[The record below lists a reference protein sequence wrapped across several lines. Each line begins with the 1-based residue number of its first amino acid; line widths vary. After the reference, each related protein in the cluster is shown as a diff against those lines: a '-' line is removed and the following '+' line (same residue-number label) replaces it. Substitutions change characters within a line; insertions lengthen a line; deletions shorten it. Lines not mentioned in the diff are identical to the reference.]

1 MYRSRELR
9 RRMFLKAMG
18 VGLTA
23 PLAASFAR
31 RVLAAPSPR
40 PARLMVVYFP
50 DGVPPEHY
58 TPTGAADSFDLQV
71 GEAVLGPLEAYKSQ
85 LNVLLGLK
93 IGGGEENHEA
103 ISQLLLPGREIGQ
116 SFEQIVAKSFGSPAL
131 LLGAVPLKSVG
142 EQFNSGAKNA
152 LFRDGDWIRTQ
163 VNPIRAADALFG
175 APAGSSMPAPT
186 QPAAA
191 DDSAFRRQVLALT
204 EGELES
210 LSNEVRKLTQEQN
223 KLAIHLDAVRQLK
236 ASASGSM
243 TMQVAAS
250 GCGGAMPSVDAL
262 RDLTHAG
269 ADTDFFYTES
279 NLPKIYPAQLEVA
292 AQALLCGSA
301 RVVGLQVSYGVSEAV
316 WSFLPGFSSSDQYH
330 GTLSHADGSKLEIRA
345 RFAKA
350 KRWLMQGLVDKVV
363 KVLDQPDPLDP
374 SHTVLDNTIIYV
386 CSELADGAMHNT
398 NTKPMYID
406 NGKTMIQ
413 TQLPMITIGGGA
425 GALQTGRLWSFG
437 NRPHTDMMFTL
448 CELLGARGSDFGAFQ
463 SIAELKV

>member
-1 MYRSRELR
+1 MDRSRELR
-9 RRMFLKAMG
+9 RRMFLKALG

-31 RVLAAPSPR
+31 RVLAAPSAR

-58 TPTGAADSFDLQV
+58 TPKGAADSFDLQV
-71 GEAVLGPLEAYKSQ
+71 GEAVLGPLEPYKRQ

-93 IGGGEENHEA
+93 IGAGEENHES
-103 ISQLLLPGREIGQ
+103 ISQLLLPGKEVGR
-116 SFEQIVAKSFGSPAL
+116 SFEQVVAKSLDSPAL
-131 LLGAVPLKSVG
+131 LLGVVPLKSAG

-175 APAGSSMPAPT
+175 APVGGSGPVASPAPSD
-186 QPAAA
+186 AV
-191 DDSAFRRQVLALT
+191 FRQQVLALT
-204 EGELES
+204 ESELEV
-210 LSNEVRKLTQEQN
+210 LHGEVRRLTNEQN
-223 KLAIHLDAVRQLK
+223 KLSIHLDAVRQLK
-236 ASASGSM
+236 ASFARPI
-243 TMQVAAS
+243 VVPAAG
-250 GCGGAMPSVDAL
+250 GCGGAMPAVEAL
-262 RDLTHAG
+262 RDLTHG
-269 ADTDFFYTES
+269 GMDTDFFFTES

-316 WSFLPGFSSSDQYH
+316 WSFLPGFLSSDQYH

-363 KVLDQPDPLDP
+363 KTLDQPDPLDP
-374 SHTVLDNTIIYV
+374 AHSVLDNTIIYV

-406 NGKTMIQ
+406 NGRTMIE

-425 GALQTGRLWSFG
+425 GAMQTGRLWSFG
-437 NRPHTDMMFTL
+437 NRPHTDLMMTL
-448 CELLGARGSDFGAFQ
+448 CEIMGARGADFGAFQ
-463 SIAELKV
+463 TIDELKT

>member
-1 MYRSRELR
+1 MKRSLELR
-9 RRMFLKAMG
+9 RRLFLKALG
-18 VGLTA
+18 VGLAA

-58 TPTGAADSFDLQV
+58 TPKGAAGSFDLQV
-71 GEAVLGPLEAYKSQ
+71 GEAVLGPLEAYKRQ

-93 IGGGEENHEA
+93 IGGGEENHES
-103 ISQLLLPGREIGQ
+103 ISQLLLPGREMGQ
-116 SFEQIVAKSFGSPAL
+116 SFEQVVAKSFGAPAL

-175 APAGSSMPAPT
+175 APMAAAVPS
-186 QPAAA
+186 QPPAA
-191 DDSAFRRQVLALT
+191 DDAAFRKQVLALT

-236 ASASGSM
+236 ASAGGSR
-243 TMQVAAS
+243 MQTAAI

-262 RDLTHAG
+262 RDLTRGG

-316 WSFLPGFSSSDQYH
+316 WSFLPGFLSSDQFH

-350 KRWLMQGLVDKVV
+350 KRWLMQGLVDRVV

-374 SHTVLDNTIIYV
+374 AHTVLDNTIIYV

-406 NGKTMIQ
+406 NGKTMIE

-425 GALQTGRLWSFG
+425 GAIQTGRMWSFG
-437 NRPHTDMMFTL
+437 NRPHTDLMFTL
-448 CELLGARGSDFGAFQ
+448 CEALGARGSDFGAFQ
-463 SIAELKV
+463 SIGELTS